1 MSVASTI
8 KTIST
13 TIINLLKTRAN
24 GDLSNLTDL
33 GEEKLRLSS
42 SVSGFCIG
50 DIGIAIGGIDES
62 KGARKYLNGQK
73 FGLTPYPDFRKWL
86 QERKKACPSAFVDTE
101 AEWTNIQAK
110 SEHSQ
115 CGKFFYSEEADVVR
129 LPRIVLVQGT
139 TDMTVIGNIK
149 EAGLPN
155 IMGTFPGTEGQY
167 VNKDTQKD
175 SSTGAF
181 YMVNA
186 NTQVGSSANDAKDNN
201 LFGLDAHRYNATYG
215 RYDKKDSSGNVTK
228 ETPVQP
234 ESIQYPYFI
243 QVSVSADPVTHNVN
257 ELDLDLNNPFS
268 LFDIRWS
275 AHRIDNL
282 SWLVSNG
289 QYNEGSSYPT
299 AYEYLVDKYNTGVD
313 EIDTITYVSRT
324 DVKKKGTVSISYR
337 LASNG
342 MKITKDLTTYQKL
355 VEDTGTAWYFVLDPI
370 LPGFYLPQTDGCLQG
385 GTYGTLGQFTP
396 QGLPNITGTVG
407 QGYNTTGING
417 GWHNK
422 GDTGK
427 SNGGA
432 LYLTGTTY
440 GSSCTWSGYS
450 DAGLMAIDASR
461 SNATYGNNDTK
472 VQPNGVK
479 GLLYFYVGEYIQG
492 ANLINLET
500 MKAQLT
506 NELTSI
512 VQTTLKYRIVENY
525 KNGESWYRIY
535 ADGWCEQGGKV
546 TIQTNHITPV
556 ALLKPFVDT
565 SYSLLTTSEGKNSGS
580 SGNCGY
586 GTIINSDKLVDSF
599 KLQTCSTHFSAYYWR
614 AEGFIK

>member
-1 MSVASTI
+1 MSVTSTI

-42 SVSGFCIG
+42 SVSGFYVG

-73 FGLTPYPDFRKWL
+73 FSLNDYPDFKNWL
-86 QERKKACPSAFVDTE
+86 EERKKACPSAFVNTE
-101 AEWTNIQAK
+101 AEWNAIQAK
-110 SEHSQ
+110 SDHAQ
-115 CGKFFYSEEADVVR
+115 CGKFFYDKEANTVK
-129 LPRIVLVQGT
+129 LPRIVIVQGT
-139 TDMTVIGNIK
+139 SDMSSVGAIK
-149 EAGLPN
+149 NAGIPN
-155 IMGTFPGTEGQY
+155 IIGRTHIQQNTS
-167 VNKDTQKD
+167 NI
-175 SSTGAF
+175 TGAF
-181 YMVNA
+181 TADTSVRSSKCDNSNGDPDYTATFNA
-186 NTQVGSSANDAKDNN
+186 NNGAIAWNAEASGIYGGS
-201 LFGLDAHRYNATYG
+201 T
-215 RYDKKDSSGNVTK
+215 T
-228 ETPVQP
+228 VQP

-243 QVSVSADPVTHNVN
+243 QVKVSTEAVTHNVN

-268 LFDIRWS
+268 LFDVRWS
-275 AHRIDNL
+275 SHRIDNL

-289 QYNEGSSYPT
+289 QYNEGNSYPT
-299 AYEYLVDKYNTGVD
+299 AYEYLVNKYNTGVD
-313 EIDTITYVSRT
+313 EIDTITYVSKT
-324 DVKKKGTVSISYR
+324 DVKMKETVSISYR

-342 MKITKDLTTYQKL
+342 MKITKDLTTYRKL
-355 VEDTGTAWYFVLDPI
+355 VENTGTAWYFVLDPTS
-370 LPGFYLPQTDGCLQG
+370 PGFYLPLTDGSLQG
-385 GTYGTLGQFTP
+385 GTNETLGQFTP

-407 QGYNTTGING
+407 QGHATTGING
-417 GWHNK
+417 GWHNN
-422 GDTGK
+422 GNTGK

-440 GSSCTWSGYS
+440 GSSCTWSNYS

-472 VQPNGVK
+472 VQPNGVR

-506 NELTSI
+506 NELTLTM
-512 VQTTLKYRIVENY
+512 QNLNKHRIIESY
-525 KNGESWYRIY
+525 KNGESWYRVY

-556 ALLKPFVDT
+556 ALLKSFVDT
-565 SYSLLTTSEGKNSGS
+565 SYSLLTTSEGKNNGS

-599 KLQTCSTHFSAYYWR
+599 KLQTCNGHFSAYYWR